1 MATSSVEPR
10 LFAVI
15 PAAGSGSRFDA
26 RELKQ
31 YAPLCAATVLEH
43 SAAALLKLPTLQ
55 KMVIAIHANDARA
68 ATLPW
73 LQDARVQFVTGGEE
87 RADSVLA
94 ALTTLQNIAAED
106 DWVLVHDAAR
116 PCLAEAN
123 LRQLIDA
130 LSQDTVG
137 GILAAPATDTLKQ
150 VENGAII
157 KTVDR
162 SAIWQAQTPQMF
174 RFKLLFDALQQA
186 RIEKKNVTDEASAME
201 LAGHAVK
208 IVEGARS
215 NIKITYPEDL
225 SLAAFYLERGES
237 V

>member
-1 MATSSVEPR
+1 MATNSVEPH

-26 RELKQ
+26 DELKQ
-31 YAPLCAATVLEH
+31 YALLHATTVLER
-43 SAAALLKLPTLQ
+43 SAAILLKLPAL
-55 KMVIAIHANDARA
+55 KKLVIAIHTNDTRA
-68 ATLPW
+68 ASLSG
-73 LQDARVQFVTGGEE
+73 LQDARVQFVVGGET
-87 RADSVLA
+87 RADSVLS
-94 ALTTLQNIAAED
+94 ALTALQSVAADD

-116 PCLAEAN
+116 PCLTEKH
-123 LRQLIDA
+123 LRLLIDT
-130 LSQDTVG
+130 LSQDAVG
-137 GILAAPATDTLKQ
+137 GILAVPTTDTLKQ
-150 VENGAII
+150 VENSAVT

-162 SAIWQAQTPQMF
+162 SAIWQAQTPQIF

-186 RIEKKNVTDEASAME
+186 RIEKKNITDEASALE
-201 LAGHAVK
+201 LVGHAVK
-208 IVEGARS
+208 IVEGTRS